1 VRRFSDDSRWVGI
14 EEIKKVLISDPL
26 SNKGLEI
33 LARAKH
39 LKYDIKPGLPPE
51 ELKKIIPE
59 YDAIIIRSETK
70 LKAEI
75 IEAADRLKVIGR
87 AGIGLDNVD
96 LPAATKKGIVVMN
109 TPQENAIAAAEHTI
123 AMMLSISRRIPQ
135 ATSSMKAGKWEKKK
149 FMGVELYNKTLGI
162 VGIGVIGSIVA
173 DRARGLKMKVV
184 AYDPYISKEAAEKKG
199 VDLVSFDEL
208 LSRSDFISVHTPLTE
223 ETRNLID
230 KNAFRKMKDG
240 VILIHCARGGIV
252 SERDLYDAIQEGKVA
267 GAALDV
273 FEKEP
278 AVGNPLFELE
288 QVISTPHL
296 GASTGEA
303 QENVSIAIAQQIVD
317 YLTFGEARNA
327 VNIPMVSP
335 DILPFLRPYLRL
347 GEKLGSFLGQI
358 SNYAIEEVLIEYH
371 GEVVEYGTKPI
382 TISVLKGMLTPFVGE
397 TVNFVNAQVMAK
409 ERGMKI
415 TESSSAK
422 TEDFASLIAI
432 TARSKMEQNYI
443 AGALFGR
450 KELRI
455 VKLNDFF
462 IEAIPEGYILL
473 VNNYDRPGVI
483 GNVGTT
489 LGNKNIN
496 IATMQFGRDRMGGNA
511 ISLLHLDAPLPPGV
525 LGEILRLPNIISVR
539 QIQL

>member
-1 VRRFSDDSRWVGI
+1 MEEMRR
-14 EEIKKVLISDPL
+14 VLVSDPL

-33 LARAKH
+33 LGNAKN
-39 LKYDIKPGLPPE
+39 LKVDVKPGLPPE

-70 LKAEI
+70 LQGDI
-75 IEAADRLKVIGR
+75 IEVADRLKVIGR

-96 LPAATKKGIVVMN
+96 LPTATKKGIVVMN
-109 TPQENAIAAAEHTI
+109 TPQENAIAAAEHTL
-123 AMMLSISRRIPQ
+123 AMILSVCRKIPQ
-135 ATSSMKAGKWEKKK
+135 ATASLKGGKWEKKK
-149 FMGVELYNKTLGI
+149 FMGVELYNKTLGLA
-162 VGIGVIGSIVA
+162 GIGVIGTVVA
-173 DRARGLKMKVV
+173 DRARGLRMKVIG
-184 AYDPYISKEAAEKKG
+184 YDPYLSKEAAEKKG

-208 LSRSDFISVHTPLTE
+208 LSRSDFISVHTPLTD

-230 KNAFRKMKDG
+230 KNAITKMKKG
-240 VILIHCARGGIV
+240 VILVNCARGGIIN
-252 SERDLYDAIQEGKVA
+252 EKDLYDAIKGGKVA

-278 AVGNPLFELE
+278 AIGNPLLELE
-288 QVISTPHL
+288 EVISTPHL

-303 QENVSIAIAQQIVD
+303 QENVAIAIAQQIVD
-317 YLTFGEARNA
+317 YLLLGEARNA

-335 DILPFLRPYLRL
+335 DILPFVRPYLRL

-358 SNYAIEEVLIEYH
+358 SNYAIEQVLIEYH
-371 GEVVEYGTKPI
+371 GELVEYGTKPV
-382 TISVLKGMLTPFVGE
+382 TISVLKGLLTPFVGE
-397 TVNFVNAQVMAK
+397 TVNFVNAPIMAK
-409 ERGMKI
+409 ERGI
-415 TESSSAK
+415 NVTESTSAK
-422 TEDFASLIAI
+422 AEDFASLIVI
-432 TARSKMEQNYI
+432 TARSKMEQSAI

-473 VNNYDRPGVI
+473 INNYDKPGVI
-483 GNVGTT
+483 GNIGAA
-489 LGNKNIN
+489 LGGRNIN

-511 ISLLHLDAPLPPGV
+511 ISLLHLDAPLPPGM
-525 LGEILRLPNIISVR
+525 LGEILRLPNIISAR
-539 QIQL
+539 QIHL

>member
-1 VRRFSDDSRWVGI
+1 M
-14 EEIKKVLISDPL
+14 EEIKKVLVSDPL
-26 SNKGLEI
+26 SSKGLEI
-33 LARAKH
+33 LGKAKN
-39 LKYDIKPGLPPE
+39 LKYDIKPGLSSE
-51 ELKKIIPE
+51 ELKKIITE
-59 YDAIIIRSETK
+59 YDGIIVRSETK

-96 LPAATKKGIVVMN
+96 LSAATKKGIVVMN

-123 AMMLSISRRIPQ
+123 AMMLSISRKIPQ

-162 VGIGVIGSIVA
+162 IGIGVIGTIVA
-173 DRARGLKMKVV
+173 DRARALKMRLI
-184 AYDPYISKEAAEKKG
+184 AYDPYISKEVAEKKG
-199 VDLVSFDEL
+199 VDLVSLDEL
-208 LSRSDFISVHTPLTE
+208 LSRSDFISVHSPLTE

-240 VILIHCARGGIV
+240 VILINCARGGIV
-252 SERDLYDAIQEGKVA
+252 NEKDLYDAIKERKVA

-273 FEKEP
+273 FEEEP
-278 AVGNPLFELE
+278 AIGNPLFELE
-288 QVISTPHL
+288 EVISTPHL
-296 GASTGEA
+296 GASTAEA
-303 QENVSIAIAQQIVD
+303 QENVAIAIAQQIVD
-317 YLTFGEARNA
+317 YLILGEARNA
-327 VNIPMVSP
+327 VNLPMVSP
-335 DILPFLRPYLRL
+335 DILPFMRPYLKL

-358 SNYAIEEVLIEYH
+358 SNYAIEEVVIEYH
-371 GEVVEYGTKPI
+371 GEVVEYGIKPI
-382 TISVLKGMLTPFVGE
+382 TTSVLKGLLTPFVGE
-397 TVNFVNAQVMAK
+397 TVNFVNALIMAK
-409 ERGMKI
+409 ERGIRI
-415 TESSSAK
+415 TESTSAEA
-422 TEDFASLIAI
+422 EDFASLVAI
-432 TARSKMEQNYI
+432 TVRSKMEQNYI
-443 AGALFGR
+443 AGTLFGR

-455 VKLNDFF
+455 VKLNAFF

-483 GNVGTT
+483 GNIGAT
-489 LGNKNIN
+489 LGNKHIN

-511 ISLLHLDAPLPPGV
+511 ISLLHLDVPLPTGM

>member
-1 VRRFSDDSRWVGI
+1 M

-33 LARAKH
+33 LGKAKN
-39 LKYDIKPGLPPE
+39 LKYDIKSGLPPE

-59 YDAIIIRSETK
+59 YDAIIVRSETK

-96 LPAATKKGIVVMN
+96 LSAATKKGIVVMN

-123 AMMLSISRRIPQ
+123 AMMLSISRKIPQ

-149 FMGVELYNKTLGI
+149 FIGVELYNKTLGI
-162 VGIGVIGSIVA
+162 IGIGVIGSIVA
-173 DRARGLKMKVV
+173 DRARGLKMKVI
-184 AYDPYISKEAAEKKG
+184 AYDPYISKEVAEKKG
-199 VDLVSFDEL
+199 VDLVLLDEL
-208 LSRSDFISVHTPLTE
+208 LSRSDFISVHTPLID
-223 ETRNLID
+223 ETRNLINKD
-230 KNAFRKMKDG
+230 AFRKVKGG
-240 VILIHCARGGIV
+240 VILINCARGGIV
-252 SERDLYDAIQEGKVA
+252 NEKDLYDAIKEGKVA

-278 AVGNPLFELE
+278 AIGNSLIELE

-317 YLTFGEARNA
+317 YLMFGEARNA

-358 SNYAIEEVLIEYH
+358 SNYAIDEVLIEYH

-382 TISVLKGMLTPFVGE
+382 TISVLKGLLTPFVGE

-409 ERGMKI
+409 ERGMRI
-415 TESSSAK
+415 TESTTAK
-422 TEDFASLIAI
+422 AEDFTSLIAI
-432 TARSKMEQNYI
+432 TTRSKMEQHYI
-443 AGALFGR
+443 AGTLFGR

-483 GNVGTT
+483 GNIGTA
-489 LGNKNIN
+489 LGTQNIN
-496 IATMQFGRDRMGGNA
+496 IATMQFGRDRIGGNA
-511 ISLLHLDAPLPPGV
+511 ISLLHLDAPLPTGM

>member
-1 VRRFSDDSRWVGI
+1 M
-14 EEIKKVLISDPL
+14 EETKKVLISDPL

-33 LARAKH
+33 LGNAKD
-39 LKYDIKPGLPPE
+39 LKVDIQPGLVSE

-70 LKAEI
+70 LKADI
-75 IEAADRLKVIGR
+75 IEAATRLKVIGR

-123 AMMLSISRRIPQ
+123 AMMLSISRKIPQ
-135 ATSSMKAGKWEKKK
+135 ATSSMKGGKWEKKK
-149 FMGVELYNKTLGI
+149 FMGVELYNKTLGL
-162 VGIGVIGSIVA
+162 VGIGVIGTIVA
-173 DRARGLKMKVV
+173 ERARGLKMKVIG
-184 AYDPYISKEAAEKKG
+184 YDPYLSPEVAEKKG
-199 VDLVSFDEL
+199 VELVSLDEL
-208 LSRSDFISVHTPLTE
+208 LARSDFISVHTPLTD

-230 KNAFRKMKDG
+230 KKTMSKMKHG
-240 VILIHCARGGIV
+240 VILINCARGGIIN
-252 SERDLYDAIQEGKVA
+252 EKDLYEAIQGGRVA

-278 AVGNPLFELE
+278 AVGNPLLELDE
-288 QVISTPHL
+288 VVSTPHL

-303 QENVSIAIAQQIVD
+303 QENVAIAIAQQIVD
-317 YLTFGEARNA
+317 YLLNGEARNA

-358 SNYAIEEVLIEYH
+358 ADYAIEEVLIEYH
-371 GEVVEYGTKPI
+371 GELVDYGTRPVM
-382 TISVLKGMLTPFVGE
+382 ISILKGLLTPFVGE
-397 TVNFVNAQVMAK
+397 TVNYVNASVMAK
-409 ERGMKI
+409 ERGIKI
-415 TESSSAK
+415 TESTSA
-422 TEDFASLIAI
+422 THEDFANLIAI
-432 TARSKMEQNYI
+432 TTRSKMEQNTV
-443 AGALFGR
+443 AGTLFGR

-462 IEAIPEGYILL
+462 IEAIPDGYILL
-473 VNNYDRPGVI
+473 VSNYDRPGVI
-483 GNVGTT
+483 GNLGTT
-489 LGNKNIN
+489 LGSRNIN

-511 ISLLHLDAPLPPGV
+511 ISLLHLDVPLPPGM

-539 QIQL
+539 QIIL

>member
-1 VRRFSDDSRWVGI
+1 M
-14 EEIKKVLISDPL
+14 EEIKKVLVSDPL
-26 SNKGLEI
+26 SSKGLEI
-33 LARAKH
+33 LGKAKN
-39 LKYDIKPGLPPE
+39 LKYDIKPGLSSE
-51 ELKKIIPE
+51 ELKKIITE
-59 YDAIIIRSETK
+59 YDGIIVRSETK

-96 LPAATKKGIVVMN
+96 LSAATKKGIVVMN

-123 AMMLSISRRIPQ
+123 AMMLSISRKIPQ

-162 VGIGVIGSIVA
+162 IGIGVIGTIVA
-173 DRARGLKMKVV
+173 DRARALKMRVI
-184 AYDPYISKEAAEKKG
+184 AYDPYISKEVAEKKG
-199 VDLVSFDEL
+199 VDLVSLDEL
-208 LSRSDFISVHTPLTE
+208 LSRSDFISVHSPLTE

-240 VILIHCARGGIV
+240 VILINCARGGIV
-252 SERDLYDAIQEGKVA
+252 NEKDLYDAIKERKVA

-273 FEKEP
+273 FEEEP
-278 AVGNPLFELE
+278 AIGNPLFELE
-288 QVISTPHL
+288 EVISTPHL
-296 GASTGEA
+296 GASTAEA
-303 QENVSIAIAQQIVD
+303 QENVAIAIAQQIVD
-317 YLTFGEARNA
+317 YLILGEARNA
-327 VNIPMVSP
+327 VNLPMVSP
-335 DILPFLRPYLRL
+335 DILPFMRPYLKL

-358 SNYAIEEVLIEYH
+358 SNYAIEEVVIEYH
-371 GEVVEYGTKPI
+371 GEVVEYGIKPI
-382 TISVLKGMLTPFVGE
+382 TTSVLKGLLTPFVGE
-397 TVNFVNAQVMAK
+397 TVNFVNALIMAK
-409 ERGMKI
+409 ERGIRI
-415 TESSSAK
+415 TESTSAEA
-422 TEDFASLIAI
+422 EDFASLVAI
-432 TARSKMEQNYI
+432 TARSKMEQNFI
-443 AGALFGR
+443 AGTLFGR

-455 VKLNDFF
+455 VKLNAFF

-483 GNVGTT
+483 GNIGAT
-489 LGNKNIN
+489 LGNKHIN

-511 ISLLHLDAPLPPGV
+511 ISLLHLDVPLPTGM

>member
-1 VRRFSDDSRWVGI
+1 M

-33 LARAKH
+33 FGKAKG
-39 LKYDIKPGLPPE
+39 LKYDIKSGLPPE

-59 YDAIIIRSETK
+59 YDAIVVRSETK

-96 LPAATKKGIVVMN
+96 LAAATKKGIVVMN

-123 AMMLSISRRIPQ
+123 ALMLSISRKIPQ
-135 ATSSMKAGKWEKKK
+135 ATSSMKGGKWEKKK
-149 FMGVELYNKTLGI
+149 YMGVELYNKTLGI
-162 VGIGVIGSIVA
+162 IGIGIIGTIVA
-173 DRARGLKMKVV
+173 DRARGLKMKVI
-184 AYDPYISKEAAEKKG
+184 AYDPYLSKEAAEKKG
-199 VDLVSFDEL
+199 VDLVSFDEVL
-208 LSRSDFISVHTPLTE
+208 GRSDFISVHTPLTD
-223 ETRNLID
+223 ETRNLVD
-230 KNAFRKMKDG
+230 KNAFKKMKDG
-240 VILIHCARGGIV
+240 VILINCARGGIIN
-252 SERDLYDAIQEGKVA
+252 EKDLYDAIKEGKVA

-278 AVGNPLFELE
+278 AIGNPLLELE
-288 QVISTPHL
+288 EVICTPHL
-296 GASTGEA
+296 GASTAEA
-303 QENVSIAIAQQIVD
+303 QENVAIAIAHQIVD
-317 YLTFGEARNA
+317 YLLLGEARNA
-327 VNIPMVSP
+327 VNMPMVSP
-335 DILPFLRPYLRL
+335 DILPFLRPYLRM
-347 GEKLGSFLGQI
+347 GETLGSFLGQI
-358 SNYAIEEVLIEYH
+358 SNYAIEEVVIEYH
-371 GEVVEYGTKPI
+371 GEVVEYGIKPI
-382 TISVLKGMLTPFVGE
+382 TISVLKGLLTPFVGE

-409 ERGMKI
+409 ERGIGI
-415 TESSSAK
+415 TESTSAK
-422 TEDFASLIAI
+422 AEDFASLIAI

-443 AGALFGR
+443 AGTLFGR

-483 GNVGTT
+483 GNIGVA
-489 LGNKNIN
+489 LGSRNIN

-511 ISLLHLDAPLPPGV
+511 ISLLHLDTPLPPGM

>member
-1 VRRFSDDSRWVGI
+1 M

-26 SNKGLEI
+26 SKKGLDI
-33 LARAKH
+33 LGKAEK
-39 LKYDIKPGLPPE
+39 LKVDIKTGLPPE
-51 ELKKIIPE
+51 ELKKVIPE

-70 LKAEI
+70 LKKEI

-109 TPQENAIAAAEHTI
+109 TPQENAIAAAEHTV
-123 AMMLSISRRIPQ
+123 AMMLAISRKIPQ
-135 ATSSMKAGKWEKKK
+135 ATASMRAGKWEKKK
-149 FMGVELYNKTLGI
+149 FMGVELYNKTLGVI
-162 VGIGVIGSIVA
+162 GIGVIGTIVV
-173 DRARGLKMKVV
+173 DRARALKMKVI

-208 LSRSDFISVHTPLTE
+208 LSRSDFITVHTPLTD
-223 ETRNLID
+223 ETRNLINQD
-230 KNAFRKMKDG
+230 TMGKMKKG
-240 VILIHCARGGIV
+240 VILINCARGGIIN
-252 SERDLYDAIQEGKVA
+252 EKDLYDAIKEGKVA

-278 AVGNPLFELE
+278 ATGNPLLELE

-303 QENVSIAIAQQIVD
+303 QENVALAISQQIVD
-317 YLTFGEARNA
+317 YLLLGEARNA

-358 SNYAIEEVLIEYH
+358 SNYAIEEVLIEYQ
-371 GEVVEYGTKPI
+371 GEVVEYGTSPM
-382 TISVLKGMLTPFVGE
+382 TISVLKGLLTPFVGE

-409 ERGMKI
+409 ERGIKI
-415 TESSSAK
+415 TESTSAK
-422 TEDFASLIAI
+422 AEDFSSLIAI

-443 AGALFGR
+443 AGSLFGR

-473 VNNYDRPGVI
+473 INNYDKPGVI
-483 GNVGTT
+483 GHIGSI
-489 LGNKNIN
+489 LGNQNIN
-496 IATMQFGRDRMGGNA
+496 IAAMQLGRDRLGGNA
-511 ISLLHLDAPLPPGV
+511 ISLLHLDAPLPPGM
-525 LGEILRLPNIISVR
+525 LGEILRMPNIILVR